1 MPPARNDSLWYGQP
15 ACPPTLSVLRCRNFW
30 LQFYCLDLTS
40 EAGDAGDDLFGFSEA
55 YTFDFLVEFGTER
68 PLWLEVKSRRAE
80 SVLYLCTR
88 AGPWEISRADDSV
101 PMPHTFRW
109 CEIEALTSYVEAR
122 GDAPTDPSV
131 ALLLLAPFVG
141 GTREEEEAIIRRLP
155 SELDRL
161 SLLTQAEIDAV
172 VKQRF
177 ITGWTDQGV
186 QSRWVPDRSVGWRL
200 KGDAIL
206 QGQAHPID
214 CSYREGDNDQ
224 FPAAEFIELLR
235 KVGVKDLKPEG
246 LS

>member
-1 MPPARNDSLWYGQP
+1 MPPARNDSLWHGQP

-40 EAGDAGDDLFGFSEA
+40 EAGDAEDDLLGFSEA
-55 YTFDFLVEFGTER
+55 YMFDFWVGSRTEP
-68 PLWLEVKSRRAE
+68 PLGLEVRSRQAE
-80 SVLYLCTR
+80 SVLYLRTG

-109 CEIEALTSYVEAR
+109 REIEALTSYVEAR
-122 GDAPTDPSV
+122 SDTPTDPSV

-141 GTREEEEAIIRRLP
+141 GTKEEEEAIIRRLP

-161 SLLTQAEIDAV
+161 GLLTQAEIDAV

-177 ITGWTDQGV
+177 ITDWTNQGV
-186 QSRWVPDRSVGWRL
+186 QARWVPAPSVGWRL
-200 KGDAIL
+200 DGDAIL
-206 QGQAHPID
+206 QGQAHPIAL
-214 CSYREGDNDQ
+214 SYRDGDYDQ

-235 KVGVKDLKPEG
+235 KAGVKDL
-246 LS
+246 